1 MPECGCNCFT
11 FILVILVAG
20 GAIAGAIIYQDKTGN
35 EIPFIGDKLPNAT
48 QVGDTI
54 SDVGDSIRDIDWP
67 DWGDL
72 DFDFEDVVNADE
84 PDSEGAAGIQQLD
97 YGWKTKNGEGL
108 ELNIAN
114 ALTADWHDYFD
125 KAIADWN
132 GSPDM
137 TLQSSVVAVDP
148 DCIPESGIMKV
159 CNNDYGDVGWKG
171 INEILTQGSSIVAS
185 VAKMNEHY
193 VGQFVNPG
201 NTKIEDERQYTMC
214 HEIGHGFGLPHQDED
229 FTNADL
235 NSCMDYS
242 ARPGA
247 NLNPNEQD
255 FNSLNMLYGQTQR
268 FLRQTS
274 NYDLA
279 GLKVERHIF
288 YLPADGHLHSV
299 PTYEHI

>member
-11 FILVILVAG
+11 FFVVLLVAG

-48 QVGDTI
+48 QVGDTF
-54 SDVGDSIRDIDWP
+54 SGVGDTIKDINWP

-84 PDSEGAAGIQQLD
+84 PDSAGGVGIQELD
-97 YGWKTKNGEGL
+97 YGWKIKSGEGL
-108 ELNIAN
+108 ELSIAN
-114 ALTADWHDYFD
+114 ALTADWHGFFD
-125 KAIADWN
+125 KAVEDWN
-132 GSPDM
+132 KSLDM
-137 TLQSSVVAVDP
+137 TLQSSVVTVDP

-171 INEILTQGSSIVAS
+171 INEILTQGNTIVAS
-185 VAKMNEHY
+185 VAKMNEYY
-193 VGQFVNPG
+193 VGQFVQPSG
-201 NTKIEDERQYTMC
+201 NTNIEDERQYTMC

-229 FTNADL
+229 FTNKDL

-242 ARPGA
+242 MRPEA
-247 NLNPNEQD
+247 NLIPNEQD
-255 FNSLNMLYGQTQR
+255 FISLNTLYGEKER

-274 NYDLA
+274 NYNLA
-279 GLKVERHIF
+279 GLKVERHIL
-288 YLPADGHLHSV
+288 YLPAYGHPNSMR
-299 PTYEHI
+299 TESG